1 MFGKINIETVRT
13 QNTEKHQFNKR
24 SDQTLTTACLITSY
38 FSKLLILLLNWNY
51 NVIKFEDVYKFY
63 KLLSWNK
70 NKNPT
75 SFTVSQYLLKYI
87 ENFLLVFHISLS
99 LRVAIA
105 FSFSSNVSK
114 RTIRLNWHNTSFFTC
129 DNPFSLFVSH
139 RSQAYSRW
147 KSHMKTRR
155 SI

>member
-1 MFGKINIETVRT
+1 MCLNF
-13 QNTEKHQFNKR
+13 
-24 SDQTLTTACLITSY
+24 QTIFMNQKQTS
-38 FSKLLILLLNWNY
+38 
-51 NVIKFEDVYKFY
+51 
-63 KLLSWNK
+63 
-70 NKNPT
+70 T